1 MPVVRVGRGDHAGPI
16 VTTPND
22 LTIEGSNLDA
32 IKARVLLRAA
42 MLKLG
47 RLPKAR
53 DPRKPTAQ
61 EREALL
67 AAIARY
73 QAIFVTH

>member
-1 MPVVRVGRGDHAGPI
+1 
-16 VTTPND
+16 
-22 LTIEGSNLDA
+22 
-32 IKARVLLRAA
+32 

-61 EREALL
+61 ERQAVVD
-67 AAIARY
+67 AIAKY
-73 QAIFVTH
+73 QAIFVSH